1 MRDRSCPEQILFS
14 SQVQEL
20 STGLKNGSDKGSYK
34 IDKLAIALHWNLLSP
49 QTALQCVH
57 TM

>member
-1 MRDRSCPEQILFS
+1 MRDRSGPDQMLFS

-20 STGLKNGSDKGSYK
+20 SAGFANGSDKGGYK

-49 QTALQCVH
+49 QTALSCVH
-57 TM
+57 TV

>member
-20 STGLKNGSDKGSYK
+20 SAELENGSDKGGYK
-34 IDKLAIALHWNLLSP
+34 KDKLAIALRWNLPSP
-49 QTALQCVH
+49 QTAL
-57 TM
+57 